1 MNLTQTIVN
10 ALCIVVVIV
19 TILILVVSNDDDDDD
34 AVCVSGV
41 MAEALD
47 TDLIGVV
54 VAAVCIGILTIV
66 IIGLLAYCCFRYAYS
81 ITPPPPF
88 LSSLISKSS
97 FPPPLSL

>member
-1 MNLTQTIVN
+1 MVM
-10 ALCIVVVIV
+10 VIV
-19 TILILVVSNDDDDDD
+19 TILILVVSNDD

-81 ITPPPPF
+81 ITPPTF
-88 LSSLISKSS
+88 HSSLKSKSS
-97 FPPPLSL
+97 FFVQKI

>member
-1 MNLTQTIVN
+1 M
-10 ALCIVVVIV
+10 VVIV

-34 AVCVSGV
+34 DDAVCVSGV
-41 MAEALD
+41 MAESLD

-81 ITPPPPF
+81 IISPPPT
-88 LSSLISKSS
+88 SSLVISKSS
-97 FPPPLSL
+97 FFVQNI